1 MEVTLLY
8 CYALESNMEIYQ
20 YKLYKKRNAFQRFSF
35 IMQVENKDCVS
46 LVVKIDDIIGYD
58 KYA

>member
-20 YKLYKKRNAFQRFSF
+20 YKLYKKRNAFQRLFHNASGKQRLCF
-35 IMQVENKDCVS
+35 VGSENR
-46 LVVKIDDIIGYD
+46 
-58 KYA
+58 